1 MLTKEIEIETVE
13 IHKYFLKGKG
23 PYESEHDALQDYLV
37 DKHTYYGELQLDLD
51 SLFSDK
57 EFLITL
63 GEWAKEETKNAN

>member
-1 MLTKEIEIETVE
+1 MLTKETKTVE
-13 IHKYFLKGKG
+13 LHTYFFKGKG
-23 PYESEHDALQDYLV
+23 PYDSEKMALESYLFSN
-37 DKHTYYGELQLDLD
+37 HTYQSGHLNLN